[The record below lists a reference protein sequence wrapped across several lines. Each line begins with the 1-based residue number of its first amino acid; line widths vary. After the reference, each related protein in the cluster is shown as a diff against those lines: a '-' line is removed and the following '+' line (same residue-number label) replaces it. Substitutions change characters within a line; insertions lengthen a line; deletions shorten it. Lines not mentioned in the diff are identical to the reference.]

1 MKRCIV
7 VGKPNVGKTLLVL
20 SLAEYFKAKTIEI
33 TFQDPDGTKRSKTY
47 ATRVALDELVGPK
60 PHQTRCLQSLVL
72 QLPAGKG
79 KKAVEFVDTTGL
91 TEYVHQDA
99 STRRAM
105 AQTLAA
111 IRPAQL
117 VIHVVDAAEAG
128 REDTIPS
135 VGDLDRQLA
144 GFAGSRGG
152 YCMVANKMDL
162 PGAKRGLARLQRT
175 FAGYAV
181 FSVSAATKAGFREVR
196 RHVLHNL

>member
-7 VGKPNVGKTLLVL
+7 MGKPNVGKTLLVL
-20 SLAEYFKAKTIEI
+20 SLAEYLKVKTVEI
-33 TFQDPDGTKRSKTY
+33 TFQELEGVKHSKNYTIGT
-47 ATRVALDELVGPK
+47 ALRELVGPR

-79 KKAVEFVDTTGL
+79 KKVVELVDTTGL
-91 TEYVHQDA
+91 TEYIHQDA
-99 STRRAM
+99 SIRKAM

-111 IRPAQL
+111 VRPAQL

-128 REDTIPS
+128 REDASLPA
-135 VGDLDRQLA
+135 GDLDRQLA

-162 PGAKRGLARLQRT
+162 PDAKRGLTRLQRM
-175 FAGYAV
+175 FAGCTILP
-181 FSVSAATKAGFREVR
+181 VSATTKAGFREVR
-196 RHVLHNL
+196 RHVLRNL